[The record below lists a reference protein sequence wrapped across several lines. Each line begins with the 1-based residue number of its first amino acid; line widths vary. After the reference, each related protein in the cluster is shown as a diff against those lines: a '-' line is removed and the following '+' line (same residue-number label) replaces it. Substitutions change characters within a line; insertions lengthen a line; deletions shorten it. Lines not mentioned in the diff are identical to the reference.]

1 MITVGFEPDFLPL
14 TSLSDTKPGGMII
27 DILQEIFTR
36 AGQTVE
42 FIPTPLAK
50 HMTALGQGKIDA
62 IAFKAITPGHAR
74 GCIFSHSLIKTGAA
88 WFAPIATPWPSK
100 TGSKITTPG
109 TGPLAATLRS
119 KYPQFEIIETASYDA
134 SLKAAAS
141 GQADVATLN
150 FHIGSYLV
158 QRGYQNKI
166 LLPAEPYEE
175 LDVALA
181 VIEGDPKNILEKF
194 NAALDDIN
202 VNGRIAEIERS
213 WLSQS

>member
-1 MITVGFEPDFLPL
+1 MITVGYEPDFLPL
-14 TSLSDTKPGGMII
+14 TSLSDTEPDGMII
-27 DILQEIFTR
+27 VMLREIFAR
-36 AGQTVE
+36 SGQTVE
-42 FIPTPLAK
+42 FVPTPLAK
-50 HMTALGQGKIDA
+50 HMTALGQGEIDA

-88 WFAPIATPWPSK
+88 WFAPISTPWPSE
-100 TGSKITTPG
+100 TGSKIATPG

-119 KYPQFEIIETASYDA
+119 KYSKFEIIETASYDA
-134 SLKAAAS
+134 SLKAVAS
-141 GQADVATLN
+141 GQADVAALN

-158 QRGYQNKI
+158 QLGYQNEI

-181 VIEGDPKNILEKF
+181 VTEGDPKNILEKF
-194 NAALDDIN
+194 NSALDAIN
-202 VNGRIAEIERS
+202 SNGRIAAIEQS